1 MSGGQSSGRKAS
13 TGRTAFALFVG
24 GVAAAFPLLLIVY
37 FLKGADLVAVPQVQN
52 PTSQN
57 YVDAIGHVAS
67 TSESLITI
75 ALTILGANVIW
86 FLKGS
91 QTQPIRHVAMYVAFV
106 GCVVSIYFGVKLGYS
121 VGLTLSGAEPD
132 IDPLLKLLRNQA
144 LFALLSG
151 LLLTGVVVFTSLTRE
166 GS

>member
-1 MSGGQSSGRKAS
+1 
-13 TGRTAFALFVG
+13 
-24 GVAAAFPLLLIVY
+24 
-37 FLKGADLVAVPQVQN
+37 
-52 PTSQN
+52 
-57 YVDAIGHVAS
+57 
-67 TSESLITI
+67 
-75 ALTILGANVIW
+75 
-86 FLKGS
+86 
-91 QTQPIRHVAMYVAFV
+91 MYVAFV